1 MPHPDYL
8 LEILTPRQIDD
19 WAAFNELEPIGTYSQ
34 DLVVGQVTATIVDAM
49 AAMGGNKD
57 HEPSDPRTWIWY
69 ARKEVRDLKKRKEGE
84 ADSGWLK
91 NAFGV
96 SD

>member
-1 MPHPDYL
+1 M
-8 LEILTPRQIDD
+8 LTTAQLDD
-19 WAAFNELEPIGTYSQ
+19 WAAFNELEPIGSYSQ
-34 DLVVGQVTATIVDAM
+34 DLVVGQISATIIDAL
-49 AAMGGNKD
+49 AAMSGNKD
-57 HEPSDPRTWIWY
+57 HKASDPRSSVWY
-69 ARKEVRDLKKRKEGE
+69 ARAEVSKEERAKQGT